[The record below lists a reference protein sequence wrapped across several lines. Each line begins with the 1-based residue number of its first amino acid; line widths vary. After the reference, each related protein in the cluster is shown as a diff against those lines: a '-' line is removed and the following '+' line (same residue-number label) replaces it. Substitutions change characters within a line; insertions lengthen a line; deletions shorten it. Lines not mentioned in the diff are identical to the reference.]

1 MKKNEHLAKSLDDE
15 VGVIDSGGVDEISI
29 IPWSRLLTGKVAK
42 TVGLTHRKATLGVLL
57 ASVFTVSFTITLLV
71 VSLKTVADSLGST
84 VTVLSWT
91 ITAPLLAF
99 GVVGPA
105 FGKSGDLWGHKR
117 MFVGGLFFAGIFS
130 LISGFA
136 WNAVSLIVFRTLSA
150 AAGAATGP
158 AAMAYINR
166 MFRAD
171 ERVRPLG
178 YWSFVTAG
186 APVLGVVAG
195 TPLVEIFGWRVIFLV
210 QAPLCVI
217 GALVSYR
224 LLPDT
229 DRQENVRFD
238 IKGSATLGAGS
249 VLILLTINRGNSWG
263 WTSPATLASGIAGI
277 AALLIFYQ
285 VEKTATDP
293 LIPVKWLRTRNVA
306 FPIATQG
313 LMNMAY
319 MGSFLLLPQ
328 LLENGLG
335 YKPSH
340 IGWLVIARPL
350 TFSLIAP
357 MAGYI
362 VGRTGERNTGM
373 AGAGA
378 ILIAMIVMYG
388 IGAGTQDWVIALSLA
403 LTGFGMGIAA
413 PSLTALLAASVKSSD
428 MGVASA
434 MQQLMSQMGA
444 VMGGALMISVHD
456 ITESSGKV
464 TSYSYG
470 LLVGVVCAALAIVTA
485 SLVRSVDRSANTL

>member
-1 MKKNEHLAKSLDDE
+1 
-15 VGVIDSGGVDEISI
+15 
-29 IPWSRLLTGKVAK
+29 
-42 TVGLTHRKATLGVLL
+42 
-57 ASVFTVSFTITLLV
+57 
-71 VSLKTVADSLGST
+71 
-84 VTVLSWT
+84 
-91 ITAPLLAF
+91 
-99 GVVGPA
+99 
-105 FGKSGDLWGHKR
+105 
-117 MFVGGLFFAGIFS
+117 
-130 LISGFA
+130 
-136 WNAVSLIVFRTLSA
+136 
-150 AAGAATGP
+150 
-158 AAMAYINR
+158 

-238 IKGSATLGAGS
+238 VKGSATLGAGS

-263 WTSPATLASGIAGI
+263 WTSAATLASGIAGV
-277 AALLIFYQ
+277 AALLIFYR

-378 ILIAMIVMYG
+378 ILMAMIVMYG
-388 IGAGTQDWVIALSLA
+388 IGAGTQDWVIVLSLA

>member
-1 MKKNEHLAKSLDDE
+1 
-15 VGVIDSGGVDEISI
+15 
-29 IPWSRLLTGKVAK
+29 
-42 TVGLTHRKATLGVLL
+42 
-57 ASVFTVSFTITLLV
+57 
-71 VSLKTVADSLGST
+71 
-84 VTVLSWT
+84 
-91 ITAPLLAF
+91 
-99 GVVGPA
+99 
-105 FGKSGDLWGHKR
+105 
-117 MFVGGLFFAGIFS
+117 
-130 LISGFA
+130 
-136 WNAVSLIVFRTLSA
+136 
-150 AAGAATGP
+150 
-158 AAMAYINR
+158 MAYINR

-210 QAPLCVI
+210 QAPLCVL
-217 GALVSYR
+217 GAMVSYR

-238 IKGSATLGAGS
+238 VKGSATLGAGS

-306 FPIATQG
+306 FPVATQG

-388 IGAGTQDWVIALSLA
+388 IGEGTHDWVIVLSLA

-456 ITESSGKV
+456 ITESAGKV

-470 LLVGVVCAALAIVTA
+470 LLVGVVCAAFAIVTA
-485 SLVRSVDRSANTL
+485 SLVRSVDRTANSI

>member
-1 MKKNEHLAKSLDDE
+1 
-15 VGVIDSGGVDEISI
+15 
-29 IPWSRLLTGKVAK
+29 
-42 TVGLTHRKATLGVLL
+42 
-57 ASVFTVSFTITLLV
+57 
-71 VSLKTVADSLGST
+71 
-84 VTVLSWT
+84 
-91 ITAPLLAF
+91 
-99 GVVGPA
+99 
-105 FGKSGDLWGHKR
+105 
-117 MFVGGLFFAGIFS
+117 
-130 LISGFA
+130 
-136 WNAVSLIVFRTLSA
+136 
-150 AAGAATGP
+150 
-158 AAMAYINR
+158 
-166 MFRAD
+166 
-171 ERVRPLG
+171 
-178 YWSFVTAG
+178 
-186 APVLGVVAG
+186 
-195 TPLVEIFGWRVIFLV
+195 
-210 QAPLCVI
+210 
-217 GALVSYR
+217 
-224 LLPDT
+224 
-229 DRQENVRFD
+229 
-238 IKGSATLGAGS
+238 
-249 VLILLTINRGNSWG
+249 
-263 WTSPATLASGIAGI
+263 
-277 AALLIFYQ
+277 
-285 VEKTATDP
+285 
-293 LIPVKWLRTRNVA
+293 
-306 FPIATQG
+306 
-313 LMNMAY
+313 MAY

-388 IGAGTQDWVIALSLA
+388 IGAGTQDWVIVLSLA